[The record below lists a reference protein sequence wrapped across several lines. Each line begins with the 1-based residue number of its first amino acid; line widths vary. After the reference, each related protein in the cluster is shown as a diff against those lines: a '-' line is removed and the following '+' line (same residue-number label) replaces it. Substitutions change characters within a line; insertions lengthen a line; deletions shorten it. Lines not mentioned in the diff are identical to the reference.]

1 MGRRSPPVCVLAA
14 ALPLLIACGS
24 HDRGAA
30 LGKSSQPAAPA
41 REVWTQLPC
50 GGTTYRISS
59 GKITGFIDAACQ
71 ELAQAVQTE
80 RGYRAT
86 IVRFTCRDSR
96 ERIVQSLLVP
106 SHLLDQYESNCRE
119 YLAAKEAF
127 ASALRDRS
135 QDHEAVW
142 HAHQAESLRFSART
156 NELAKAHLAEMN
168 DLARRTRADREALDH
183 LIKDAGGSIEIAG

>member
-1 MGRRSPPVCVLAA
+1 MGCRSLVCVLVA
-14 ALPLLIACGS
+14 ALPLLGACGS
-24 HDRGAA
+24 PDRDAA
-30 LGKSSQPAAPA
+30 FAKPSRPAVPA

-50 GGTTYRISS
+50 GGTTYRIRS
-59 GKITGFIDAACQ
+59 GKLTGVIDAACE

-86 IVRFTCRDSR
+86 IVRFTCRDTR

-119 YLAAKEAF
+119 YLAAQDAF
-127 ASALRDRS
+127 ESALRDRS
-135 QDHEAVW
+135 QDHKTVWQTHRAEA
-142 HAHQAESLRFSART
+142 SRFNTRT

-168 DLARRTRADREALDH
+168 DLARRTRADREALEH